1 MPLPPELQDT
11 YRQFWSFAQAAASAK
26 DEQGNYQF
34 RSTDLVSAVS
44 EALSAQGQSASF
56 QTNSQLVTLFGLAR
70 ASDRANVAL
79 FNASP
84 DQIIDSTMVSQWP
97 TAAPISIQDAQP
109 EFMARGAFTYTN
121 QIGEISTGW
130 VTLTGI
136 TQLPPTQGNL
146 ALRLQ
151 GAAMQAYTQTPDE
164 GGTPKTDAEVMASF
178 GEFTDIQLYAV

>member
-1 MPLPPELQDT
+1 MPIPIELQDT

-26 DEQGNYQF
+26 DEAGNYQY

-44 EALSAQGQSASF
+44 AALSAQGQSASF
-56 QTNSQLVTLFGLAR
+56 QTNSQLVTLFGMAR
-70 ASDRANVAL
+70 VSDRANTNL

-84 DQIIDSTMVSQWP
+84 DQVIDSGMFSNWP
-97 TAAPISIQDAQP
+97 TAAPVSVQDAQP
-109 EFMARGAFTYTN
+109 EYMARASFTYTN

-178 GEFTDIQLYAV
+178 GQFTDLQLYAV